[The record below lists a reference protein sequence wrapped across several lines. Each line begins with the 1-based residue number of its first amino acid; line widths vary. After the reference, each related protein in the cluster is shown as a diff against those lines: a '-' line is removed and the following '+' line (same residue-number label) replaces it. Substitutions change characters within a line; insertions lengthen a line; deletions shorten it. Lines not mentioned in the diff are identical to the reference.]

1 MLPHVTREH
10 WSQQRASG
18 PRISKAGPCALTQA
32 APPRKAAL
40 ASTTTI
46 RSSCPEIVLR
56 SLILLIAVKNLLTR
70 VALVAKA
77 DSGSLDEYIQAFDRR
92 IQSVVDAHALLSQ
105 NRWDGVDLAELVRRQ
120 LAPNATDAKT
130 RRRRPGT
137 PDAPTL
143 AESVVANTRS
153 RFVSYPG

>member
-1 MLPHVTREH
+1 M
-10 WSQQRASG
+10 
-18 PRISKAGPCALTQA
+18 
-32 APPRKAAL
+32 
-40 ASTTTI
+40 
-46 RSSCPEIVLR
+46 LR

-120 LAPNATDAKT
+120 LAPNAT
-130 RRRRPGT
+130 
-137 PDAPTL
+137 
-143 AESVVANTRS
+143 EANATSPARDS
-153 RFVSYPG
+153 RCSYLS

>member
-1 MLPHVTREH
+1 MITERPQGEATNSRFTGSAHAVGGHLRREGALPDVTREL

-70 VALVAKA
+70 VALVAKDMRP

-105 NRWDGVDLAELVRRQ
+105 NSLG
-120 LAPNATDAKT
+120 
-130 RRRRPGT
+130 RRRP
-137 PDAPTL
+137 
-143 AESVVANTRS
+143 R
-153 RFVSYPG
+153 